1 MAEIKICEGV
11 VNYLIGSSDII
22 EEVKQKIDKK
32 INHIV
37 RVNRRER
44 WVYRGRR
51 KH

>member
-1 MAEIKICEGV
+1 MAEIKFKEGV
-11 VNYLIGSSDII
+11 ITIGSRDII